1 MIGQGK
7 VEEILLSKPHERR
20 RFVEEAAGLGKYQRR
35 RARAETKMVRVAS
48 ELERARD
55 LEREVKARL
64 RPLSIQATAADRAA
78 KLAGEIAVGRVTLLS
93 SEMLTEQRSSAGL
106 DGRRAAAAQ
115 THAAV
120 EKKLEALA
128 ARRAL
133 AESELTGLAAAQER
147 AAHSFYAFET
157 ARERSVSRPG
167 EWPRGQRRWIAP
179 GVGERPPPSGWPP
192 TPLGSPRNRSRRLRP
207 PTRLR
212 WRSSGWVSVTWRPSV
227 R

>member
-1 MIGQGK
+1 
-7 VEEILLSKPHERR
+7 
-20 RFVEEAAGLGKYQRR
+20 
-35 RARAETKMVRVAS
+35 MVRVAA

-106 DGRRAAAAQ
+106 DGRRASAAE

-128 ARRAL
+128 ARRAHGRVG
-133 AESELTGLAAAQER
+133 ADRSGRGPGTCC
-147 AAHSFYAFET
+147 AF
-157 ARERSVSRPG
+157 V
-167 EWPRGQRRWIAP
+167 
-179 GVGERPPPSGWPP
+179 
-192 TPLGSPRNRSRRLRP
+192 LRLRD
-207 PTRLR
+207 
-212 WRSSGWVSVTWRPSV
+212 RP
-227 R
+227 